1 MRQMKALPNEVA
13 QSSQGRVL
21 ACEGFSEDGEG
32 PLPRPWFLFFCLT
45 GVQGAFSDLMLCVAD
60 QDSSGSHRSLWR
72 LPLHS
77 AFSLSQG

>member
-1 MRQMKALPNEVA
+1 MRQMKALPKEVA

-21 ACEGFSEDGEG
+21 ACEGFSEDGEVATA
-32 PLPRPWFLFFCLT
+32 PALVPFFCLT

-77 AFSLSQG
+77 LLPSQG